1 MRHRMAVAV
10 LALLGLLASAYLLL
24 YKLGVVGSLA
34 CGGSGACERVQ
45 TSPYAQFLGVPVA
58 AYGVAGF
65 AALLAVALAGLR
77 ERWVDRATPS
87 RALAAMAGV
96 GVLFAA
102 YLTYLEIA
110 VIHDICRW
118 CAFCALL
125 ITAILVVSLLGTR
138 SVNRPPSR

>member
-1 MRHRMAVAV
+1 MAIAV
-10 LALLGLLASAYLLL
+10 LALLGLLASIYLLL
-24 YKLGVVGSLA
+24 YKLGVVGSLV

-45 TSPYAQFLGVPVA
+45 QSPYAQFLGIPVA

-65 AALLAVALAGLR
+65 AALLAVAFVGLG
-77 ERWVDRATPS
+77 ERWATRVGPS
-87 RALAAMAGV
+87 RLLAAMSGL
-96 GVLFAA
+96 GFLFAA

-125 ITAILVVSLLGTR
+125 ITAILVLSLLGLR
-138 SVNRPPSR
+138 ALSHPPAR